1 MAFHSMSELK
11 AYLMPKMEK
20 ALIRERDSVYSVIN
34 MYLKQFYEEYDPNEY
49 HRTEQLLRSLVK
61 SEIKQEANGFSA
73 YVYFDIDGLDYALH
87 RASWT
92 KEMNRTVANIALTGK
107 KGDAPAI
114 SVKHGYKYPH
124 GGYNIAKRKRGVH
137 QTKIW
142 IESLKT
148 LEGSTGAL
156 LTMLNMYGIPCRR
169 KGRIQGIYGR
179 YNDI

>member
-20 ALIRERDSVYSVIN
+20 SVTTIRDSVYSVIN
-34 MYLKQFYEEYDPNEY
+34 MYLKQFYAEYDPIEY

-73 YVYFDIDGLDYALH
+73 YVYFDVDGLDYALH

-124 GGYNIAKRKRGVH
+124 GGYNIAARKRGVH

-148 LEGSTGAL
+148 LQKTKEHFITI
-156 LTMLNMYGIPCRR
+156 LNMNGIPCKKMGEVTLGKR
-169 KGRIQGIYGR
+169 
-179 YNDI
+179 